1 MDEIVRIKDGTIAKL
16 TDKLKTGRVDEEEL
30 KKIVNVGTAPKA
42 DISMPLTT
50 DVVEFEAEDGD
61 QMDREIV
68 EAAEVM
74 YEAGEIVVPAKHGP
88 RVRVTDKTKDAV
100 KRKIKKIEEKQGE
113 KVSKYAQRLSDPQKL
128 LIRVIGETGYSE
140 LDQILKKA
148 KEEYPELKSESSL
161 RASMHG
167 LMVDIEEIGGSVVS
181 TVKTSIP
188 GSNHFCIYE
197 LSSVGRDIYA
207 YLFAK
212 EAAESEASMIRK
224 AHGTIEH
231 GYGIQRTAML
241 IKEMPYI
248 KNLKA
253 EVVYLT
259 RDKEHTVK
267 TGPNTAYIP
276 DIVILIN
283 KDGKQQKRYIEYETG
298 KCSDTDFYAKCN
310 KIASFSKFINIVVP
324 KNEAKEEVI
333 RRIEKWRNEITK
345 DGAEFPRKDQIKI
358 RISTYLEL
366 RDSLKNGE
374 ADSKF
379 PWLWEKTISPPK
391 RKEG

>member
-1 MDEIVRIKDGTIAKL
+1 
-16 TDKLKTGRVDEEEL
+16 
-30 KKIVNVGTAPKA
+30 
-42 DISMPLTT
+42 
-50 DVVEFEAEDGD
+50 
-61 QMDREIV
+61 
-68 EAAEVM
+68 
-74 YEAGEIVVPAKHGP
+74 
-88 RVRVTDKTKDAV
+88 
-100 KRKIKKIEEKQGE
+100 
-113 KVSKYAQRLSDPQKL
+113 
-128 LIRVIGETGYSE
+128 
-140 LDQILKKA
+140 
-148 KEEYPELKSESSL
+148 
-161 RASMHG
+161 
-167 LMVDIEEIGGSVVS
+167 
-181 TVKTSIP
+181 
-188 GSNHFCIYE
+188 
-197 LSSVGRDIYA
+197 
-207 YLFAK
+207 
-212 EAAESEASMIRK
+212 
-224 AHGTIEH
+224 
-231 GYGIQRTAML
+231 ML